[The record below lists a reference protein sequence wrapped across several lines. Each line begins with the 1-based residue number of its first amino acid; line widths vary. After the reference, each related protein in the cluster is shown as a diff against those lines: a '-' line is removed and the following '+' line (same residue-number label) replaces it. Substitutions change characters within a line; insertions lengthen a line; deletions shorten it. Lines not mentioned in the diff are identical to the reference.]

1 MGTVEQVIEV
11 VADRL
16 GKPVDEVKPESNFVE
31 DLDADSL
38 DLVDDTA
45 SGRVCNAAEQGHA
58 SIDSDAGDLDHAP
71 PFRFGMQ
78 WSFAGGTA
86 DKAEQQR
93 KLQHAP

>member
-38 DLVDDTA
+38 DLVELIMALEDEYDVTIPD
-45 SGRVCNAAEQGHA
+45 E
-58 SIDSDAGDLDHAP
+58 DAQNI
-71 PFRFGMQ
+71 R
-78 WSFAGGTA
+78 TIA
-86 DKAEQQR
+86 DAVAYIETHR
-93 KLQHAP
+93 D

>member
-38 DLVDDTA
+38 DLVELIMALEDEYDVTIPDEDA
-45 SGRVCNAAEQGHA
+45 QNIRT
-58 SIDSDAGDLDHAP
+58 ISDAV
-71 PFRFGMQ
+71 
-78 WSFAGGTA
+78 
-86 DKAEQQR
+86 K
-93 KLQHAP
+93 

>member
-38 DLVDDTA
+38 DLVELIMALEDEYDVTIPD
-45 SGRVCNAAEQGHA
+45 E
-58 SIDSDAGDLDHAP
+58 DAQNI
-71 PFRFGMQ
+71 R
-78 WSFAGGTA
+78 TIA
-86 DKAEQQR
+86 DAVAYIATHR
-93 KLQHAP
+93 D

>member
-38 DLVDDTA
+38 DLVELIMALEDEYDVTIPD
-45 SGRVCNAAEQGHA
+45 E
-58 SIDSDAGDLDHAP
+58 DAQNI
-71 PFRFGMQ
+71 R
-78 WSFAGGTA
+78 TIA
-86 DKAEQQR
+86 DAVSYIETHR
-93 KLQHAP
+93 D

>member
-38 DLVDDTA
+38 DLVELIMALEDEYDVTIPDEDA
-45 SGRVCNAAEQGHA
+45 QNIRT
-58 SIDSDAGDLDHAP
+58 ISDAVTYIETHRD
-71 PFRFGMQ
+71 
-78 WSFAGGTA
+78 
-86 DKAEQQR
+86 
-93 KLQHAP
+93 

>member
-38 DLVDDTA
+38 DLVELIMALEDEYDVTILD
-45 SGRVCNAAEQGHA
+45 E
-58 SIDSDAGDLDHAP
+58 DAQNI
-71 PFRFGMQ
+71 R
-78 WSFAGGTA
+78 TIA
-86 DKAEQQR
+86 DAVAYIETHR
-93 KLQHAP
+93 D

>member
-38 DLVDDTA
+38 DLVELIMALEDEYDVTIPDEDA
-45 SGRVCNAAEQGHA
+45 QNIRT
-58 SIDSDAGDLDHAP
+58 ISDAVAYIETHRD
-71 PFRFGMQ
+71 
-78 WSFAGGTA
+78 
-86 DKAEQQR
+86 
-93 KLQHAP
+93 

>member
-38 DLVDDTA
+38 DLVELIMALDDEYDVTIPD
-45 SGRVCNAAEQGHA
+45 E
-58 SIDSDAGDLDHAP
+58 DAQNI
-71 PFRFGMQ
+71 R
-78 WSFAGGTA
+78 TIA
-86 DKAEQQR
+86 DAVAYIETHR
-93 KLQHAP
+93 D

>member
-38 DLVDDTA
+38 DLVELIMALEDEYDVTIPD
-45 SGRVCNAAEQGHA
+45 E
-58 SIDSDAGDLDHAP
+58 DAQNI
-71 PFRFGMQ
+71 R
-78 WSFAGGTA
+78 TIA
-86 DKAEQQR
+86 DAVAYIETLR
-93 KLQHAP
+93 D

>member
-38 DLVDDTA
+38 DLVELIMALEDEYDVTIPD
-45 SGRVCNAAEQGHA
+45 E
-58 SIDSDAGDLDHAP
+58 DAQNI
-71 PFRFGMQ
+71 R
-78 WSFAGGTA
+78 TIA
-86 DKAEQQR
+86 DAVAYIVTHR
-93 KLQHAP
+93 D

>member
-38 DLVDDTA
+38 DLVELIMALEDEYDGTIPD
-45 SGRVCNAAEQGHA
+45 E
-58 SIDSDAGDLDHAP
+58 DAQNI
-71 PFRFGMQ
+71 R
-78 WSFAGGTA
+78 TIA
-86 DKAEQQR
+86 DAVAYIETHR
-93 KLQHAP
+93 D